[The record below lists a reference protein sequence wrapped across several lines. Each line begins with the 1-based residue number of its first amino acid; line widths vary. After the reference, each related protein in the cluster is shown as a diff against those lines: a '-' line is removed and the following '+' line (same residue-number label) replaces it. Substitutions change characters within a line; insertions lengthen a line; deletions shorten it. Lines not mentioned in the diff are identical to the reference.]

1 MVNDKPLNNKNA
13 AGTLGPPESSDKI
26 ETASGMPK
34 SLIDGRV
41 AQWLGADLQMLADNF
56 WYDLPA
62 EIAKI
67 SLQGDELA
75 LCIGL
80 PFRKPFPSDEE
91 GGWLSNQEDVDRIR
105 IGFVNYLSERPLV
118 RRRLANFFYSE
129 FHTFLIAHTKRFRFG
144 EAIRAKIERSGAR
157 RLAGRPNI
165 PIPKRATEDVRR
177 QVGAIYSVVLEIQ
190 YKIKSWKK
198 RTHNISENRILERL
212 KAEYDSDKYPW
223 SRYAFQNARTLPA
236 KRAYAAYKDGT
247 LKDHQLTRPGVSE
260 PERWSARDVA
270 AQWTQIWFYRENGEQ
285 YDLREIRK
293 LLRQPQKSNHS

>member
-1 MVNDKPLNNKNA
+1 MNDRPPTDKDAADTSDSKESLNKM
-13 AGTLGPPESSDKI
+13 SSMGN
-26 ETASGMPK
+26 SG
-34 SLIDGRV
+34 IDQQV
-41 AQWLGADLQMLADNF
+41 ARWLGANLQMLADNF

-91 GGWLSNQEDVDRIR
+91 GGWLSSQEDVDRIR
-105 IGFVNYLSERPLV
+105 IGFVNYLSEQPLV
-118 RRRLANFFYSE
+118 RRRLANLFYSE
-129 FHTFLIAHTKRFRFG
+129 FHTFLIAHCKRFRFG

-157 RLAGRPNI
+157 RLAGRPNL

-177 QVGAIYSVVLEIQ
+177 QVGAIYSVVLQIQ
-190 YKIKSWKK
+190 DKIKSWKK
-198 RTHNISENRILERL
+198 RTHSISENRILERL

-223 SRYAFQNARTLPA
+223 SQYAFQNTKTLPA
-236 KRAYAAYKDGT
+236 KRAYAADKGETPKD
-247 LKDHQLTRPGVSE
+247 DRLTRASIAE

-293 LLRQPQKSNHS
+293 LLRRPQKSNHS